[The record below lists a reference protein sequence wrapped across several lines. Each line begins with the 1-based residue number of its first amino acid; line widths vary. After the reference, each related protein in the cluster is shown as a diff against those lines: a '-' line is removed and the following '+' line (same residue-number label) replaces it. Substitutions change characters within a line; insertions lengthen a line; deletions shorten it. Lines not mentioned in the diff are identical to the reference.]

1 MDNKFSLLVHAG
13 CCRKRFGDDTG
24 VYSSA
29 EDLVATS
36 TSETNAE
43 HLPPHPTAVNKPFS
57 FLRVISVSI
66 LRVILLVLIQV
77 AKLNS
82 CRLFG

>member
-1 MDNKFSLLVHAG
+1 MQGVAG
-13 CCRKRFGDDTG
+13 IFGDDTG

-43 HLPPHPTAVNKPFS
+43 HLPLQPPNYKQALQFS
-57 FLRVISVSI
+57 KSNFCKYLESYSVGTN
-66 LRVILLVLIQV
+66 
-77 AKLNS
+77 LNS
-82 CRLFG
+82 KAELMQTFWAG